1 MAKRGRPTKSSS
13 MMKKTT
19 TIKANKSTKKDDK
32 SFIEPRYLKIKEYF
46 KSKTY
51 DPLVLNEMC
60 MELIDMLGELTG
72 RGVTEID
79 GQSIDLWKMRSWV
92 IIEKAGL
99 LPEYFGPEDEDLD
112 SDVEVEDT
120 WYNDY
125 TDEFD
130 NLI

>member
-1 MAKRGRPTKSSS
+1 MAKRGRPTKSSN

-112 SDVEVEDT
+112 SDVEVEDN